1 MNEVKAN
8 IALVTRVELMNLLSN
23 IGQNQIIDS
32 GVVTMTMISCGWWE
46 VESNSIVHFRPMQ
59 KKMN

>member
-32 GVVTMTMISCGWWE
+32 GVVTMTMISCGWCE

-59 KKMN
+59 KKIN